1 MTSIAGPMTFEQ
13 YSKNPP
19 KQNGYQG
26 NYQRTGDV
34 QQDYQNYANQEGFD
48 LYQGMMGNQDA
59 YDRYNAKHGTTHG
72 QANGNQGAYNDVIP
86 FRQAA
91 GNRPDMTTY
100 GSAGQQQ
107 GSGSA
112 GFDMGSWMEAN
123 GFAGYEQP
131 EQQQPE
137 QQQFANLTMAP
148 DSTPEQVEQAN
159 KNWMNWMQTNAPT
172 AENSAAAGQTEHRG
186 GQLGGDS
193 RLDSEFGSPTISQSM
208 YDRMGGRFNDYGAT
222 PTDPPYQ
229 PGGPNATDA
238 DGADRASVYAGSRKN
253 PYGFTPPNPNMN
265 VTTALVPYHNPTT
278 GETWTA
284 PSGGYKAPK
293 GWKKGPAP
301 SSQGQ
306 DGQTQ
311 KDGSRTIMP
320 GETSED
326 SEAITD
332 FGNSNVDGAPSSQA
346 DKLIETQIS
355 DLFPENFN
363 IEEMMKRVPGTED
376 MSMEDFVKTFD
387 PRARVE
393 GMPAPEG
400 VAETEYGDGIVRT
413 QSFDQYLQPKG
424 DPAFGAD
431 INSLGNMGNN
441 IFDVR
446 RPAAFESSFPD
457 PFGRATNP
465 TTYSSGMQGVMANQ
479 SHETA
484 FATLLGSMQQQ
495 QAENMRGRGVDGYM
509 PIDIQALYDYAGTAE
524 GQEMAAE
531 TFANDQMKFNKIMG
545 Y

>member
-26 NYQRTGDV
+26 NYQRTGDL

-59 YDRYNAKHGTTHG
+59 YDRYNAKHGTNHSTTSP
-72 QANGNQGAYNDVIP
+72 ASRP
-86 FRQAA
+86 
-91 GNRPDMTTY
+91 PDMTTY
-100 GSAGQQQ
+100 GNPSQQQ

-123 GFAGYEQP
+123 GFAGYQQP

-159 KNWMNWMQTNAPT
+159 RNWMNWMQNNRPT
-172 AENSAAAGQTEHRG
+172 AENSAA
-186 GQLGGDS
+186 
-193 RLDSEFGSPTISQSM
+193 GSK
-208 YDRMGGRFNDYGAT
+208 
-222 PTDPPYQ
+222 
-229 PGGPNATDA
+229 
-238 DGADRASVYAGSRKN
+238 KN
-253 PYGFTPPNPNMN
+253 PYGFTPPAQGMG
-265 VTTALVPYHNPTT
+265 VTMATVPYHNPTT

-284 PSGGYKAPK
+284 PSGGYTAPK

-306 DGQTQ
+306 DGQTE

-346 DKLIETQIS
+346 DELIETQLS

-363 IEEMMKRVPGTED
+363 IEEMMKQVPGTED
-376 MSMEDFVKTFD
+376 MSMEDFIKTFD
-387 PRARVE
+387 PRARIE
-393 GMPAPEG
+393 GMPAPETG
-400 VAETEYGDGIVRT
+400 VAETDYGDGIVRT

-424 DPAFGAD
+424 DPAFGVD
-431 INSLGNMGNN
+431 VNSLGNMGNN

-465 TTYSSGMQGVMANQ
+465 TTYSSGMQGVMENQ

-495 QAENMRGRGVDGYM
+495 QAENMRGKGLAGYM
-509 PIDIQALYDYAGTAE
+509 PIDVQALYDYAGTAE
-524 GQEMAAE
+524 GQELAAE
-531 TFANDQMKFNKIMG
+531 TFANDQMKFNQIMG